1 MEVLSLD
8 TISSLSAFG
17 SHYRNMSSC
26 KWCNLQNQ
34 VRSGELIELS
44 SHVVAADTL
53 PMMSTFQPYQPTLVG
68 NLNNERINS
77 GITKFGTKESCLTH
91 LLLLGESAFQK

>member
-1 MEVLSLD
+1 
-8 TISSLSAFG
+8 
-17 SHYRNMSSC
+17 
-26 KWCNLQNQ
+26 

-68 NLNNERINS
+68 NLINERINS
-77 GITKFGTKESCLTH
+77 GITKFGTKESCFTH
-91 LLLLGESAFQK
+91 LLLLGSLHSKNDVEKGR